1 MSDRTTTRVTEV
13 FVEQPLA
20 LPGSANE
27 STITI
32 AQQLERGGEDV
43 AQMMAETL
51 LPDEPRT
58 FGEFVSTKGWWPCGA
73 GVAIEVEA
81 FSGVRA
87 HWRGIVVF
95 DP

>member
-1 MSDRTTTRVTEV
+1 MSDGTTTRVTEV

-20 LPGSANE
+20 SPGSANE

-43 AQMMAETL
+43 TQMMAETL

-58 FGEFVSTKGWWPCGA
+58 FGEVVSTKGWWPCRA
-73 GVAIEVEA
+73 GVAVKVEA
-81 FSGVRA
+81 FSGIRA
-87 HWRGIVVF
+87 HLRGMVVF